1 MIKIRLARTR
11 PLNPWCICVCWPLA
25 LPSPSDITHYDHT
38 PSWTRKWKHF
48 NTISHS
54 LHSIHVPRASFS
66 LCQMNQIIFSCE
78 DAALQVLMSVCLSV
92 HVWPMLKFYLLQLFT
107 RLPKVTHCYPRLPK
121 VTHCY
126 PWLPKFTKSFPRL
139 SMVTKNYQKFPKVRT
154 GMCKTNKSKFLAG

>member
-92 HVWPMLKFYLLQLFT
+92 CPCDPCWNSTFYSYLQGYPKLPIVT
-107 RLPKVTHCYPRLPK
+107 QGYPKLPIVTHGYQNLPKVSQG
-121 VTHCY
+121 Y
-126 PWLPKFTKSFPRL
+126 PWLPKITKSFPRL
-139 SMVTKNYQKFPKVRT
+139 PIVT
-154 GMCKTNKSKFLAG
+154 